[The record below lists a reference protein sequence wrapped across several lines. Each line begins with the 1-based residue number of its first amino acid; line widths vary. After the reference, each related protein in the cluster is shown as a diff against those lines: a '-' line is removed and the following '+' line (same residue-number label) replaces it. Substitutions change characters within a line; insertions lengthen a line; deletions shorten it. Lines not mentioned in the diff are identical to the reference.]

1 MTLPNFSN
9 INSELNAQGNR
20 IKDNYT
26 NKDVLLEISDTLIK
40 MQKEIMY
47 ALQNLGYENMPTV
60 KVDMD
65 GVNTKITD
73 ATGDIVKLK
82 QSGHELKQSIEG
94 ERIRVDGEVKRL
106 SEAIDEKTGKLSKDL
121 EGKVIELTNAISE
134 VKQTADNIKLQVKE
148 TTIAFDGKI
157 NNVENLLDEKT
168 NKLNSDLQGKIREV
182 SEKVSTIDQKA
193 DGIKLEVSNTVKS
206 FETKTTELSNTINS
220 KTEAVSKELNDNL
233 DKRAGAIEGNLNTA
247 KKDLENSIN
256 NKTDALSKDLNKKIT
271 TVTTN
276 VSKIEQKADN
286 IEISVAQK
294 VSRSDFTGYNIISKI
309 NVDESEI
316 TIKSGKLSLEGQT
329 YISSPDGRA
338 KLAIVTRAGDA
349 GLDFTIDGMRML
361 AISKRSGLM
370 NGYTTRYANIDFSF
384 IKLVGNGLDTSDA
397 ASCKIEPRGY

>member
-9 INSELNAQGNR
+9 INSELNAQGNK
-20 IKDNYT
+20 IKDNY
-26 NKDVLLEISDTLIK
+26 NNREVLLEISDTLIK

-73 ATGDIVKLK
+73 ATGDIVKIK
-82 QSGHELKQSIEG
+82 QSGHEMKQSIES

-106 SEAIDEKTGKLSKDL
+106 SEVIDEKTGKLSKDL

-134 VKQTADNIKLQVKE
+134 VKQTADNIKLEVKE
-148 TTIAFDGKI
+148 TTTAFEGKI
-157 NNVENLLDEKT
+157 NDVEGLLDEKT

-206 FETKTTELSNTINS
+206 FETKTTELSNTIDS
-220 KTEAVSKELNDNL
+220 RTEAVSKELNDNL
-233 DKRAGAIEGNLNTA
+233 NKRAGAIEGSLNTA
-247 KKDLENSIN
+247 KQDLEDSIN
-256 NKTDALSKDLNKKIT
+256 DKTDALSKDLNNKLT

-276 VSKIEQKADN
+276 VSKIDQKADR
-286 IEISVAQK
+286 IELSVASK

-309 NVDESEI
+309 NVDKSEI
-316 TIKSGKLSLEGQT
+316 TIKSDKLSLEGQT
-329 YISSPDGRA
+329 YISSPSGRA
-338 KLAIVTRAGDA
+338 KLAIVERSGQA

-361 AISKRSGLM
+361 AISRRRGWM
-370 NGYTTRYANIDFSF
+370 NGYRKNYTNIDFSF
-384 IKLVGNGLDTSDA
+384 MKLYGYGLDRRDA
-397 ASCKIEPRGY
+397 APCELEPI

>member
-9 INSELNAQGNR
+9 INSELNAQGNK
-20 IKDNYT
+20 IKNNYT
-26 NKDVLLEISDTLIK
+26 NKEVLLEISDTLIK

-73 ATGDIVKLK
+73 ATGDIVKIK
-82 QSGHELKQSIEG
+82 QSGHEMKQSIES

-106 SEAIDEKTGKLSKDL
+106 SEAIDDKTGKLSKDL

-148 TTIAFDGKI
+148 TTTAFEGKI
-157 NNVENLLDEKT
+157 NNVEGLLDEKT

-182 SEKVSTIDQKA
+182 SEKVSTVDQKA

-206 FETKTTELSNTINS
+206 FETKTTELSNTIDS
-220 KTEAVSKELNDNL
+220 KTEAVSKELNNNL
-233 DKRAGAIEGNLNTA
+233 DKRAGAIEGSLNTT
-247 KKDLENSIN
+247 KKNLEDSIN
-256 NKTDALSKDLNKKIT
+256 NKADALSKDLNNKIT

-316 TIKSGKLSLEGQT
+316 TIRSEKLSLEGQT

-338 KLAIVTRAGDA
+338 KLAIVERQGQA
-349 GLDFTIDGMRML
+349 GLDFTVDGLRML
-361 AISKRSGLM
+361 AITRRSGYM
-370 NGYTTRYANIDFSF
+370 NGYRRDYTNLDFPF
-384 IKLVGNGLDTSDA
+384 MKIYGQGLDA
-397 ASCKIEPRGY
+397 REAYSCTIEPR

>member
-9 INSELNAQGNR
+9 INSELNAQGNK
-20 IKDNYT
+20 IKDNY
-26 NKDVLLEISDTLIK
+26 NNREVLLEISDTLIK

-73 ATGDIVKLK
+73 ATGDIVKIK
-82 QSGHELKQSIEG
+82 QSGHEMKQSIES

-106 SEAIDEKTGKLSKDL
+106 SEVIDDKTGKLSSDL
-121 EGKVIELTNAISE
+121 NGKVLELTNAISE

-148 TTIAFDGKI
+148 TTTAFEGKI
-157 NNVENLLDEKT
+157 NDVGNLLDEKT

-193 DGIKLEVSNTVKS
+193 DGIKLEVSNTVRS
-206 FETKTTELSNTINS
+206 FETKTTELSNTIDS
-220 KTEAVSKELNDNL
+220 RTEAVSKELNDNL
-233 DKRAGAIEGNLNTA
+233 DKRAGAIEGSLNTA

-256 NKTDALSKDLNKKIT
+256 DKTDALSKDLNNKLT
-271 TVTTN
+271 TVTTD
-276 VSKIEQKADN
+276 VSAIKQKANN

-309 NVDESEI
+309 NVDKSEI
-316 TIKSGKLSLEGQT
+316 AIKSDKISLKGQT

-338 KLAIVTRAGDA
+338 KLAIVTREDQA

-361 AISKRSGLM
+361 AISRREGWM
-370 NGYTTRYANIDFSF
+370 NGYRKNYTNIDFSF
-384 IKLVGNGLDTSDA
+384 MKLYGYGLDRRSA
-397 ASCKIEPRGY
+397 PPCELEQI